1 MVSARAKVLA
11 SILIEKKA
19 FAPGGEMGGQP
30 PMDPAAGGAPMAG
43 PPMDPAQ
50 AGGAPMAGPPMDPAA
65 GGAPMNPAM
74 DPAAGGQGMG
84 GEDPMMMPI
93 SMLTVGDLIGLV
105 GEVVTQAIG
114 GGAPEGAAPA
124 PEAAPEG
131 AGAEGD
137 SLEDDDVVGRLDQ
150 ILELLSAT
158 VGAPAGDPAMAA
170 PMGPDAGAA
179 PMGGAPKMAS
189 TKVGGTSIADMILD
203 KVSEL

>member
-19 FAPGGEMGGQP
+19 FAPGGEMGGPP

-50 AGGAPMAGPPMDPAA
+50 AGGAPMD
-65 GGAPMNPAM
+65 PAM
-74 DPAAGGQGMG
+74 DPAAGGQDMG

-93 SMLTVGDLIGLV
+93 SMLTVGDLVGLV
-105 GEVVTQAIG
+105 GEVVTQSIG
-114 GGAPEGAAPA
+114 GGAPEGEAPA

-170 PMGPDAGAA
+170 PMGLDAGAA